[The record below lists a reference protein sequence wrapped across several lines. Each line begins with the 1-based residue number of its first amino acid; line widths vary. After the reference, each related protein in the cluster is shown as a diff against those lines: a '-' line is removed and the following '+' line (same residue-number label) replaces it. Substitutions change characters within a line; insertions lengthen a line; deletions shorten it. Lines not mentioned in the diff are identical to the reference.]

1 MPRDGAVVAP
11 ATMAQIQTELAELR
25 RGHALLLGAIEKRR
39 AALSNAPETT
49 APSEQDN
56 SQESASADR
65 RARGDPESLSDPAST
80 RCAWIVALMLALVS
94 VVGPALIGFISQLRG
109 PAPPP
114 PNAYPSFA
122 SYTAAQQMQA
132 QKQQQAVPSSSAE
145 RRAPPVLHVR
155 RERIRRPVESVDAKF
170 SHGFQLR
177 TTSRTRSMA
186 RSRSR
191 LSCP

>member
-1 MPRDGAVVAP
+1 MPRDGAAVAP
-11 ATMAQIQTELAELR
+11 ATMAQIQIELAELR

-39 AALSNAPETT
+39 AAVSNTSGTT
-49 APSEQDN
+49 APSEQDRP
-56 SQESASADR
+56 QESVPSDR
-65 RARGDPESLSDPAST
+65 RARGEPESLSDPAST
-80 RCAWIVALMLALVS
+80 RCAWIVALVLALLS

-132 QKQQQAVPSSSAE
+132 QKQQHAATSSSAE
-145 RRAPPVLHVR
+145 RRVPPVLHVR
-155 RERIRRPVESVDAKF
+155 RERIRRPVESVGVKF

-177 TTSRTRSMA
+177 AISR
-186 RSRSR
+186 
-191 LSCP
+191 